1 MDTSEYHAGKVP
13 FPSVRLNADTIIDLF
28 PKISGRKALGMDRV
42 INNRQNKRGKKWT
55 ESIAVGEMDFV
66 LATKA
71 KLGAKGIGRKVIEN
85 SAGFELKEFQEPY
98 SPVFGH
104 EKRALSQNNG
114 YFWDVSH

>member
-1 MDTSEYHAGKVP
+1 MAADFLGIKDSNKLPKYQRTWVDT
-13 FPSVRLNADTIIDLF
+13 
-28 PKISGRKALGMDRV
+28 MV
-42 INNRQNKRGKKWT
+42 INNRQNKRDKKWT

-66 LATKA
+66 LATKV